1 MKRNSSKMI
10 GTVWKNMS
18 RGSKSDGLCS
28 RSSGKASLP
37 LLLVIFALVS
47 CSESTAIRG
56 TPVNEVALHVDR
68 VEPTRVRT
76 KENMTALAAMSRVKE
91 NSTFLETGG
100 LPEYR
105 IGPLDV
111 LEISSYVGDK
121 VTTTTV
127 TVDGRGT
134 ISYSFL
140 DNIVV
145 SGLTP
150 GQVDG
155 LLTRK
160 LSSYVRKPRVRVL
173 VKEFKSKSATIAG
186 EFSILRTTT
195 YGTKAASGRITLK
208 GKTTLMDLIA
218 YGSGYTVNADIKNVK
233 LIRQGKSHLINV
245 YDIIEKGDE
254 SQNVIIDDGDVVN
267 IPELPQYGERVYVM
281 GEVAAQGIYPLKD
294 AQDLLAAIALAGNTT
309 ALAKEEDTL
318 IVRDYQPDKPPLVM
332 TANLRRLFRQADLSQ
347 NIRLKDGDLIYV
359 PSMRIK
365 DINNWIINM
374 TPLLNLMLYPGEFA
388 DRYFTGYKVKVG
400 NSPNQ

>member
-1 MKRNSSKMI
+1 MI
-10 GTVWKNMS
+10 GTVWKDMS
-18 RGSKSDGLCS
+18 RGSKSEGLWW
-28 RSSGKASLP
+28 RSPGKAA
-37 LLLVIFALVS
+37 LLLLLFIFAMAS

-76 KENMTALAAMSRVKE
+76 KENMRALADMSRVKE

-121 VTTTTV
+121 VNTTPV
-127 TVDGRGT
+127 TVDSRGT

-150 GQVDG
+150 SQVDG

-173 VKEFKSKSATIAG
+173 VKEFNSKSATIAG
-186 EFSILRTTT
+186 EFSILRSTT
-195 YGTKAASGRITLK
+195 YSTKAASGRITLK

-218 YGSGYTVNADIKNVK
+218 SGSGYTVNADIKNVK
-233 LIRQGKSHLINV
+233 LIREGKSHLINV

-309 ALAKEEDTL
+309 PLAKEEDTL

-347 NIRLKDGDLIYV
+347 NIRLKNGDLIYV
-359 PSMRIK
+359 PCMRIK

>member
-1 MKRNSSKMI
+1 MI
-10 GTVWKNMS
+10 STVWKNTS
-18 RGSKSDGLCS
+18 KGSKSDRLS
-28 RSSGKASLP
+28 WRSSGKGALP

-56 TPVNEVALHVDR
+56 TPVNEVALNVDR

-121 VTTTTV
+121 VNTTQV
-127 TVDGRGT
+127 EVDGRGT

-150 GQVDG
+150 SQVDG

-173 VKEFKSKSATIAG
+173 VKEFNSKSATIAG
-186 EFSILRTTT
+186 EFSLLRTAT

-218 YGSGYTVNADIKNVK
+218 AGSGYTVNADIKNVK

-309 ALAKEEDTL
+309 PLAKEQDTL
-318 IVRDYQPDKPPLVM
+318 IVRGYAPDKPPLVM

-347 NIRLKDGDLIYV
+347 NIRLKNGDLIYV

-365 DINNWIINM
+365 DINTWIINM

-400 NSPNQ
+400 NTQNQ